1 MKVALFVAFHAD
13 VTEKHEIPNA
23 VNFYLFCIFDV

>member
-13 VTEKHEIPNA
+13 VTEKTWNS
-23 VNFYLFCIFDV
+23 